1 MRKMTNKEII
11 REMLADELSKD
22 SRFDG
27 MTLESALADIKA
39 NKRWLGDKAYVLYVA
54 YRRGLSGLR
63 DYENVF
69 KSKMEG
75 LMDSALKYKE
85 LCNAARD
92 IHFDV
97 KTKAMEINGEIE
109 PLPF

>member
-1 MRKMTNKEII
+1 MRKITNKEII
-11 REMLADELSKD
+11 REMLANELGKD

-97 KTKAMEINGEIE
+97 ETKAMEINGEIE

>member
-1 MRKMTNKEII
+1 MTNKEII
-11 REMLADELSKD
+11 REMLANELSKD

-97 KTKAMEINGEIE
+97 ETKAMEINGEIE

>member
-1 MRKMTNKEII
+1 MRKITNKEII

-27 MTLESALADIKA
+27 MSLESALADIKT